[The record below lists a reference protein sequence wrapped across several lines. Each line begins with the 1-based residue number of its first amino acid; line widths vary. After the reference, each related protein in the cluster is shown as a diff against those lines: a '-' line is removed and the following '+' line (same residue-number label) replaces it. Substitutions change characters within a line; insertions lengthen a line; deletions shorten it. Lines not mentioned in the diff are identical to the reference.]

1 MSATLRYNPKHT
13 ALEVTAGGLTWTE
26 EIDSNRDS
34 IMLHH
39 DGGCYVVVPD
49 GADLEGLDDNSVYRL
64 VKETTVVK
72 PEGEIKDDD
81 GTVLG

>member
-13 ALEVTAGGLTWTE
+13 AIEVTAGGLTWTE
-26 EIDSNRDS
+26 EIDSGGDS

-39 DGGCYVVVPD
+39 DRGCYVVVTT
-49 GADLEGLDDNSVYRL
+49 GADIDGLDNDSVYRL